1 VQANE
6 LIGIFTGLSA
16 VILIGAITI
25 WASVAN
31 AGRPI
36 SAVVKLFALAGF
48 LGVLLFGLG
57 LIPPIPADGR
67 PSDAL
72 PPTPPVGNTP
82 NSVLSSSP
90 LDSDVLVYSWDFT
103 ADDSRWRAQS
113 CDKFGATQEA
123 RVESGRMIVAVRSGA
138 GQCATRF
145 ILDAPP
151 ELADVDV
158 ESTLQRVDGPATMT
172 YGLVIRKNDNIGDIY
187 FLFGPNQQFGVF
199 ARNRGEND
207 GMLPLLPWS
216 RTESIAVEG
225 PNRLRVVAKGKNVSV
240 YINGQA
246 LSTFRYEDV
255 IAGST
260 GVVTTIYEPNL
271 SGSVSIDD
279 FRVSRVR

>member
-36 SAVVKLFALAGF
+36 SAVVKLLALAGF

-57 LIPPIPADGR
+57 LIPPVVADGR
-67 PSDAL
+67 VSDPL
-72 PPTPPVGNTP
+72 PPTPPVGSTP
-82 NSVLSSSP
+82 SSAAPESP
-90 LDSDVLVYSWDFT
+90 LDADVLVYSWDFT
-103 ADDSRWRAQS
+103 ADDNRWQLQQ
-113 CDKFGATQEA
+113 CDKLGASQTSNIEN
-123 RVESGRMIVAVRSGA
+123 GHMIVSIRSGA

-151 ELADVDV
+151 ELADIDV
-158 ESTLQRVDGPATMT
+158 ESTLKRVNGPDTMT
-172 YGLVIRKNDNIGDIY
+172 YGLVIRKNDNIGDVY

-199 ARNRGEND
+199 ARTRSGGES
-207 GMLPLLPWS
+207 MLPLMPWS
-216 RTESIAVEG
+216 RSESISVEG
-225 PNRLRVVAKGKNVSV
+225 PNRLRVVAKGKSISV

-271 SGSVSIDD
+271 TGSVSIDD

>member
-1 VQANE
+1 MQVNE

-16 VILIGAITI
+16 VVLIGAITI

-36 SAVVKLFALAGF
+36 SAAVKLLALVGF
-48 LGVLLFGLG
+48 LGVVLFGLG
-57 LIPPIPADGR
+57 LMSPIVSDGTA
-67 PSDAL
+67 SDPL
-72 PPTPPVGNTP
+72 PPTPPVNNTP
-82 NSVLSSSP
+82 NSVASNSP
-90 LDSDVLVYSWDFT
+90 LDSEVLVYSWDFT
-103 ADDSRWRAQS
+103 ADDSRWRVQA
-113 CDKFGATQEA
+113 CDKLGATQEA
-123 RVESGRMIVAVRSGA
+123 RVENGRMLVSVRSGA

-151 ELADVDV
+151 ELSDIDV
-158 ESTLQRVDGPATMT
+158 ESTLQRIDGPATMT
-172 YGLVIRKNDNIGDIY
+172 YGLVIRKNDNIGDMY

-199 ARNRGEND
+199 ARARGGNE
-207 GMLPLLPWS
+207 GMVPLLPWS
-216 RTESIAVEG
+216 RNESIATEG

-246 LSTFRYEDV
+246 LSTFSYDDV
-255 IAGST
+255 IAGSA